1 MTERIAL
8 VAASALCVIP
18 TAYAAQRVVEVWAGT
33 ELDPALVPPSP
44 QVALFWRMAVAA
56 ILAVGTLGPFWKLAE
71 RSPQVSVR
79 VAEGMLLVSFLVVVV
94 AAGFAP

>member
-8 VAASALCVIP
+8 VAASTLCVIP
-18 TAYAAQRVVEVWAGT
+18 MAYAAQRVVEVWAGT

-71 RSPQVSVR
+71 RLLR
-79 VAEGMLLVSFLVVVV
+79 VAEAMLVVSFSLIV
-94 AAGFAP
+94 AVAWIAP